1 MTKCTVVLVDDTAE
15 VRMLVRTQLRLAG
28 SFTVVAEGTNGDDA
42 LRLARE
48 HQPDILLLDVSMPGT
63 DGLAALPA
71 IVAATPATRVV
82 VYSGFEEPALAAR
95 AVELGAAAFIPKS
108 RPVAELPDQLLTLLG
123 VVPVEQPAGP
133 ERPAPVTE
141 DGWQAD
147 GVLARHSDHFPLI
160 FEQATI
166 GMATMTLT
174 GRVVRANASLG
185 RFVARSPEQLVGVM
199 FEDLLPAQ
207 HRGDFQR
214 MIESVSSRAAPA
226 GRLEHQLD
234 AAGSSLDAL
243 STVAR
248 IEDASHQPLYLLLQ
262 VHDMSSQRRAEEA
275 LRLSEERFRVLVE
288 GVRDYGVFML
298 DPTGHIAS
306 WNTGAERIKGYT
318 AEEIVGRHFRT
329 FYTKEAQDDRH
340 PERELEIAKATG
352 RYEEEGWRVRKDGT
366 QFYANVVISALHQD
380 GELVG
385 FAKVTRDITE
395 RQRMVDA
402 REQAT
407 RAAELLAVIAHE
419 LRSPVGIIVGSAQLL
434 SRHWAALA
442 ESERAGMLA
451 SLESSGGQI
460 TRLVEDLLTASRLEA
475 GALLTQPQDLAVR
488 PVLQTVAETARRPRS
503 PGQPAPPIDVD
514 CPDDVVMYADAA
526 RVTQMVANY
535 VSNALRYGVPPVRLS
550 ARQLDG
556 WAEIAVRDE
565 GAELP
570 EELASSL
577 FSKFPAHRD
586 TRGIGLGL
594 FIVRELARAHG
605 GDAGFTRDAGG
616 NVFWLRL
623 PADASIL
630 WSDSARRRHQEVG
643 PDALATRRD

>member
-1 MTKCTVVLVDDTAE
+1 
-15 VRMLVRTQLRLAG
+15 
-28 SFTVVAEGTNGDDA
+28 
-42 LRLARE
+42 
-48 HQPDILLLDVSMPGT
+48 
-63 DGLAALPA
+63 
-71 IVAATPATRVV
+71 
-82 VYSGFEEPALAAR
+82 
-95 AVELGAAAFIPKS
+95 LGP
-108 RPVAELPDQLLTLLG
+108 T
-123 VVPVEQPAGP
+123 
-133 ERPAPVTE
+133 TE

-174 GRVVRANASLG
+174 GRLVRANASLG
-185 RFVARSPEQLVGVM
+185 AFVARPADELVGVM
-199 FEDLLPAQ
+199 FQELLPERD
-207 HRGDFQR
+207 RGDFTR
-214 MIESVSSRAAPA
+214 MIESVASRAAPA
-226 GRLEHQLD
+226 GRLQHQLD
-234 AAGSSLDAL
+234 AAGGMLDAL

-248 IEDASHQPLYLLLQ
+248 IEDANQQPLYLLLQ
-262 VHDMSSQRRAEEA
+262 VHDMSDQRRAEEA

-318 AEEIVGRHFRT
+318 AEEIVGRHFRN
-329 FYTKEAQDDRH
+329 FYTQEAQDDRH

-366 QFYANVVISALHQD
+366 QFYANVVITALHQN

-385 FAKVTRDITE
+385 FAKVTRDITD
-395 RQRMVDA
+395 RQQMVDA

-434 SRHWAALA
+434 SRHWAALD
-442 ESERAGMLA
+442 ETERAGMLA

-475 GALLTQPQDLAVR
+475 GALLTQPRELAVR
-488 PVLQTVAETARRPRS
+488 PVLEKVAETAGRRGVS
-503 PGQPAPPIDVD
+503 AGPAPAFEVD
-514 CPDDVVMYADAA
+514 CPEDVVIYADRD

-535 VSNALRYGVPPVRLS
+535 ATNAVRYGVPPFRLS
-550 ARQLDG
+550 ARYVDG
-556 WAEIAVRDE
+556 WTEIDVRDE

-570 EELASSL
+570 DPLAATL
-577 FSKFPAHRD
+577 FQKFPAHRD
-586 TRGIGLGL
+586 TRGTGLGL
-594 FIVRELARAHG
+594 YIVQELARAHG
-605 GDAGFTRDAGG
+605 GGAGYARDAGG

-623 PADASIL
+623 P
-630 WSDSARRRHQEVG
+630 VG
-643 PDALATRRD
+643 PPTGG